1 MPSRVDQ
8 NLKVLSVKQ
17 RKKELVK
24 MTEQQRTVVRL
35 SYYKRLVCILKFKK
49 GYLAAIIC
57 YILLISVVL
66 VIVSCP
72 SVITSLFFAG
82 HSIST
87 IAGIFL
93 LFIYVA
99 LILAFLL
106 KMTINFY
113 MKPQYRDIVVSHDNR
128 KDCILTPEAI
138 AYFEKIISK
147 DEEVTSESQEKDPF
161 DISVSTKFLT
171 VV

>member
-1 MPSRVDQ
+1 
-8 NLKVLSVKQ
+8 
-17 RKKELVK
+17 

-72 SVITSLFFAG
+72 SVITSLYLSR

-87 IAGIFL
+87 LAGISL

-106 KMTINFY
+106 KMTVNYYI
-113 MKPQYRDIVVSHDNR
+113 KRQYREIVVSRDNR

-138 AYFEKIISK
+138 AYYEKIIASK
-147 DEEVTSESQEKDPF
+147 EDEVKSESQDSY

-171 VV
+171 EV

>member
-1 MPSRVDQ
+1 
-8 NLKVLSVKQ
+8 
-17 RKKELVK
+17 

-72 SVITSLFFAG
+72 SVVTSLYLSRHG
-82 HSIST
+82 VST
-87 IAGIFL
+87 LAGIL
-93 LFIYVA
+93 VLFIYVA
-99 LILAFLL
+99 LILSFLL
-106 KMTINFY
+106 KMTVNFY

-138 AYFEKIISK
+138 QFYENIITSK
-147 DEEVTSESQEKDPF
+147 DEDVTSESQEKDPF

-171 VV
+171 VVWESTKIISVIQKAASC